1 MLKYILVRISW
12 IFIILFTILSLN
24 FVLLKLAPS
33 YPPAEKDQRDIYYA
47 RQVLDGYMTDEVID
61 DPAIVNAYKEGT
73 YAKDPKKYYSL
84 EGANESSL
92 RIYTDVSIAKQYITW
107 LGKIVTKWDWG
118 LSTRIQVN
126 EPAFDILKGGLL
138 ELEMGS
144 EPNYN
149 WGVEQF

>member
-92 RIYTDVSIAKQYITW
+92 RIYTDVSIAKQ
-107 LGKIVTKWDWG
+107 
-118 LSTRIQVN
+118 
-126 EPAFDILKGGLL
+126 
-138 ELEMGS
+138 
-144 EPNYN
+144 
-149 WGVEQF
+149 